1 MFDFFSVRHRLPAFM
16 REAPNDAEVTKKMK
30 RAANTID
37 KFRSVYHIKTVLRK
51 TT

>member
-1 MFDFFSVRHRLPAFM
+1 MLSGFFSVRHRLPAFM

-37 KFRSVYHIKTVLRK
+37 KFRSVYHIKQF
-51 TT
+51 

>member
-1 MFDFFSVRHRLPAFM
+1 
-16 REAPNDAEVTKKMK
+16 VTKKMK

-51 TT
+51 TTWYYLGMCNKFPYRIRNKKNP